1 MKMRISS
8 IGVIVCVLAVV
19 SLCKAEM
26 PALLNPYA
34 NQPTY
39 PLSVYCSIPGVSTNS
54 DFITYLQLP
63 FDGQLEVTANNQ
75 AGFCRAT
82 ADTQQ
87 GYFEVAQP
95 QTRGSSSVSAFT
107 TTQPTSGVLDVE
119 NPSDGSVTFSI
130 EVWAPSE
137 DGMMSNQTK
146 MLGLLIWRRTAGG
159 MQWWVDKWVNGMP
172 ADPRIA
178 QGTDA
183 FDFNT
188 LSGYISQISDG
199 RTIGYYYVTIQCY
212 SEIGGAA
219 QSLHGRVDFAQ
230 WRTLTI
236 NTSPAGLITV
246 QPGVGEFTYPEHA
259 LAPIAAAQSNNCPD
273 VYVFDHWEGPAVL
286 DPNAAE
292 TTVLMDNNVQITAVF
307 NTTRACGDA
316 CHGYPE
322 MDFNHDCIVN
332 LADLTELLEDWLVCT
347 KPECD

>member
-1 MKMRISS
+1 MHVSS
-8 IGVIVCVLAVV
+8 IRVIVCVLAAMV
-19 SLCKAEM
+19 SFGYAEM
-26 PALLNPYA
+26 PALLNPFA

-39 PLSVYCSIPGVSTNS
+39 PLSVYCSIPGVGTDS
-54 DFITYLQLP
+54 DFITHLQLP
-63 FDGQLEVTANNQ
+63 YDGQLEVSVNNQ
-75 AGFCRAT
+75 TGFCRAF

-87 GYFEVAQP
+87 GYLEVTQP
-95 QTRGSSSVSAFT
+95 QTRGSSYVTVFT
-107 TTQPTSGVLDVE
+107 TTLPTSGVLDVD
-119 NPSDGSVTFSI
+119 NPMDGSVTFSI

-137 DGMMSNQTK
+137 NGMQSDHTK

-159 MQWWVDKWVNGMP
+159 MQWWVDKWENGLP

-178 QGTDA
+178 QGNDA
-183 FDFNT
+183 FDFNN

-199 RTIGYYYVTIQCY
+199 RTIGYYNIALQCY

-236 NTSPAGLITV
+236 STSPAGLVTV

-259 LAPIAAAQSNNCPD
+259 VATISAAQSNNCPD
-273 VYVFDHWEGPAVL
+273 VYVFDHWEGPAVMN
-286 DPNAAE
+286 PNAAE
-292 TTVLMDNNVQITAVF
+292 TTVLMDNNVQLTAVF
-307 NTTRACGDA
+307 NATRACGDA
-316 CHGYPE
+316 CHAYPE